1 LAKLLAAYCQTI
13 CSAKYLANFASENNS
28 GIAHYFFR
36 VFLLPP
42 VKTRACAYLIDAKR
56 PQENAK
62 IVSSK
67 ILKMRGLYMNQ
78 PLTHDAI
85 SVAAPEYVKNQK
97 LIQWVA
103 EVAALTKPDNIH
115 WCDGSQAEYDRLC
128 DLMVAAGSF
137 KRLNPA
143 KRKNSFLAISD
154 PQDVARV
161 EDRTYICSEHKD
173 DAGPTNN
180 WVAPNEMRATLKPLF
195 AGCMRGRTMYVVPF
209 SMGPIGSPIAHIGVE
224 LSDSPYV
231 AINMRI
237 MTRMGRAVID
247 QLGSNGEFVPCVHTV
262 GKPLE
267 TGEKDV
273 VWPNNPTKYIVHYP
287 ETREI
292 WSFGSG
298 YGGNAL
304 LGKKCFALRIASTM
318 GRDQGWF
325 AEHML
330 ILGVTSPQGK
340 KYHIA
345 AAFPSACGKTNF
357 SMMIPPKGFEGWKV
371 TTIGD
376 DIAWIKPRKDAATG
390 KTRFH
395 AINPESGYFGVAPG
409 TNRKTNPN
417 CIDSLN
423 QDVIFTNVAL
433 TDDGD
438 VWWEGLTE
446 TPPAHLIDWQGKDWA
461 PADGAAGRKA
471 AHPNSRFTMAA
482 TNNPA
487 VDPNW
492 NDPDGVPIDAFLFG
506 GRRSTTVPLVSE
518 ARDWEEGVYMAA
530 TMGSET
536 TAAIT
541 GQVGVVRR
549 DPFAMLAFAGYN
561 MSDYFQHWLSLGKK
575 LMASGA
581 ELPKIYCVNWFR
593 KNDAGQFV
601 WPGFGENMRVL
612 AWILE
617 RVDGKAKGKE
627 TIFGICPEYKDLHW
641 DGLDFSAEQFSDVMS
656 VSKSDWQAE
665 VQLHSELFEQLK
677 HRLPAEL
684 LATRSKIEQRIGS

>member
-1 LAKLLAAYCQTI
+1 
-13 CSAKYLANFASENNS
+13 
-28 GIAHYFFR
+28 
-36 VFLLPP
+36 
-42 VKTRACAYLIDAKR
+42 
-56 PQENAK
+56 
-62 IVSSK
+62 
-67 ILKMRGLYMNQ
+67 MNQ
-78 PLTHDAI
+78 PAI
-85 SVAAPEYVKNQK
+85 QGVLNINTPAYVKNQQ

-103 EVAALTKPDNIH
+103 ELAALTQPDQVH
-115 WCDGSQAEYDRLC
+115 WCDGSQTEYDQLC
-128 DLMVAAGSF
+128 ELLVQAGSF

-143 KRKNSFLAISD
+143 KRKNSYLALSD

-161 EDRTYICSEHKD
+161 EDRTFICSEKKV

-180 WVAPNEMRATLKPLF
+180 WVNPTEMRATLTPLF

-237 MTRMGRAVID
+237 MTRMGKAVIE
-247 QLGSNGEFVPCVHTV
+247 QLGADGHFVPCIHTV
-262 GKPLE
+262 GKPLAK
-267 TGEKDV
+267 GEKDV
-273 VWPNNPTKYIVHYP
+273 AWPNNSTKYIVHYP

-292 WSFGSG
+292 WSYGSG

-318 GRDQGWF
+318 GRDQGWL

-330 ILGVTSPQGK
+330 ILGVTNPAGK

-357 SMMIPPKGFEGWKV
+357 SMMIPPAGFEGWKV

-376 DIAWIKPRKDAATG
+376 DIAWIKPRKDPLTG
-390 KTRFH
+390 KTRLY

-409 TNRKTNPN
+409 TNRVTNPN

-423 QDVIFTNVAL
+423 RDVIFTNVAL

-446 TPPAHLIDWQGKDWA
+446 VPPAHLIDWQGKDWT

-492 NDPDGVPIDAFLFG
+492 NDPEGVPIDAFLFG

-518 ARDWEEGVYMAA
+518 ARDWVEGVYMAA

-541 GQVGVVRR
+541 GEVGVVRR
-549 DPFAMLAFAGYN
+549 DPFAMIAFAGYN
-561 MSDYFQHWLSLGKK
+561 MSDYFQHWLNVGKK
-575 LMASGA
+575 LSSDGA
-581 ELPKIYCVNWFR
+581 VLPKIYCVNWFR
-593 KNDAGQFV
+593 KNAQGKFV

-617 RVDGKAKGKE
+617 RVEGTAKGQE
-627 TIFGICPEYKDLHW
+627 TVFGICPEHADLHW
-641 DGLDFSAEQFSDVMS
+641 AGLDFSNEQFHTVIS
-656 VSKSDWQAE
+656 VDKAAWNAE
-665 VQLHSELFEQLK
+665 LLLHTELFEQLK
-677 HRLPAEL
+677 ERLPKEL
-684 LATRSKIEQRIGS
+684 LETRGKIEARLSS